1 MEKLNLYHFK
11 IQMVNSVKLKACNTI
26 HAIENSVIKI
36 SKIENPMIKF
46 VKVYKFT
53 SVIKIFIGNCY
64 IFII

>member
-1 MEKLNLYHFK
+1 
-11 IQMVNSVKLKACNTI
+11 MVNSVKLKACNTI